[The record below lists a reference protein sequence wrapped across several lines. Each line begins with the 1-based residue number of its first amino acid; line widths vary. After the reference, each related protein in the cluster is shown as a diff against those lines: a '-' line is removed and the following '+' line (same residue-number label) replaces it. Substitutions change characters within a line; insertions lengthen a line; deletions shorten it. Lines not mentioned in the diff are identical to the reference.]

1 MAARPLVVHSLNG
14 RFSTLGIL
22 GALTSLKLAQPKT
35 GPRGKGERVAMG
47 VLPSTARG
55 VLEADNN
62 KLAYLSGLAGALAG
76 ALAAAAGT
84 SLGLPAAAGS
94 VETGVASGS
103 FHLPAAVN

>member
-14 RFSTLGIL
+14 RFSTLEIL